1 MPANGPF
8 SIDPDDLPRVKIA
21 RANAEKAKAEKARQD
36 SIMIDFQRKREFQLD
51 SMKQENERLRLLAK
65 VPKADEKE
73 VNEICDWLYDAVD
86 GLGTDNI
93 GFERALLKIEKNNV
107 IEVMNKWDATYGKQY
122 GETFIE
128 SFLNDANRRQR
139 KVYGTRIIDCMQ
151 QRAKDYGLSLSP
163 YIDNARTE
171 LYTIGNSYKINENIE
186 EMRRILYGTDY
197 Q

>member
-1 MPANGPF
+1 M
-8 SIDPDDLPRVKIA
+8 
-21 RANAEKAKAEKARQD
+21 
-36 SIMIDFQRKREFQLD
+36 
-51 SMKQENERLRLLAK
+51 
-65 VPKADEKE
+65 
-73 VNEICDWLYDAVD
+73 
-86 GLGTDNI
+86 GTDNI

-107 IEVMNKWDATYGKQY
+107 IEVMNKWDSTYGKQY

-151 QRAKDYGLSLSP
+151 QRANDYGLSLSP

-171 LYTIGNSYKINENIE
+171 LNTIGNSYKINENVE

-197 Q
+197 

>member
-1 MPANGPF
+1 MPANGPY

>member
-51 SMKQENERLRLLAK
+51 SMKQENEKLRLLAQ

-128 SFLNDANRRQR
+128 SFLNDASRRQR

-151 QRAKDYGLSLSP
+151 QRANDYGLSLSP

>member
-73 VNEICDWLYDAVD
+73 VNEICDWLYDAID

-186 EMRRILYGTDY
+186 EMRRILYGRDY